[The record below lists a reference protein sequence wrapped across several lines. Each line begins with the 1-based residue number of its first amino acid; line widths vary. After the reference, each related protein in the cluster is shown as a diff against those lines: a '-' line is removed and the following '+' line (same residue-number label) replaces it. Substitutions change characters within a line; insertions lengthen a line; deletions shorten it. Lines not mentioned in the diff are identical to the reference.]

1 MLRKLLLVALCL
13 CMLVEYA
20 RAQETS
26 TSNEKLEGLL
36 QKAREYSDTYDYKN
50 AIETNAELIDIATRS
65 NDHYYAFRG
74 YTELGV
80 IYSWALKDS
89 LKGRINYEN
98 ALVQAQLSETDS
110 LMSWGYSSIGN
121 MYSESGNDYYKAIEY
136 FKKSIEIHN
145 RNDEG
150 EVKNLIEYMNI
161 GWTYLDLN
169 EPAKAFPYLL
179 KAKSLAGIEMQSPL
193 LHLNLQTLFGRYY
206 IAIEKY
212 ALANKELVAVAD
224 AADANDYVLQGAESN
239 KYLALLN

>member
-1 MLRKLLLVALCL
+1 
-13 CMLVEYA
+13 
-20 RAQETS
+20 
-26 TSNEKLEGLL
+26 
-36 QKAREYSDTYDYKN
+36 
-50 AIETNAELIDIATRS
+50 
-65 NDHYYAFRG
+65 
-74 YTELGV
+74 
-80 IYSWALKDS
+80 
-89 LKGRINYEN
+89 
-98 ALVQAQLSETDS
+98 
-110 LMSWGYSSIGN
+110 
-121 MYSESGNDYYKAIEY
+121 
-136 FKKSIEIHN
+136 
-145 RNDEG
+145 
-150 EVKNLIEYMNI
+150 MNI